1 MKLNK
6 EVVMDGNTKN
16 NEKIISHKYYR
27 ITLMVIFFCA
37 VVLTYFLPQKSNTAK
52 AERKFPVMGT
62 FAHTVVY
69 GSPELAAQA
78 AAAIRDIFFKVEK
91 TCNIFDP
98 ESELSRLNASAS
110 VKPFKCSPL
119 LWSMFNSA
127 RRAYDTSGG
136 AFDVSARPL
145 MLLWGFYRK
154 RGDTLPARAEI
165 DKARTGVGLNKVI
178 FDDKNRTVR
187 FSQPGMSID
196 MGGIAKGAAVQL
208 AAEKISSMGIRD
220 GVIDLGGNMYCLG
233 ASPRS
238 GKYYIIGVRDPLA
251 HNRVCARLA
260 MRDQAVATSG
270 NYERYV
276 SINGHHYTHI
286 MNPETGMPVEDMLS
300 VTVICG
306 DAGKADFLST
316 SVFING
322 AAFAERICKTNPDT
336 GIFIVRR
343 NPDDRSRTETRK
355 FGNLK
360 ILAEK

>member
-1 MKLNK
+1 
-6 EVVMDGNTKN
+6 MDSNTEN
-16 NEKIISHKYYR
+16 TGKIISKKQYR
-27 ITLMVIFFCA
+27 ITLAIIFFCA
-37 VVLTYFLPQKSNTAK
+37 VVLTYFLPSKSNTAK
-52 AERKFPVMGT
+52 TEQKFPVMGT
-62 FAHTVVY
+62 FAHTVIY
-69 GSPELAAQA
+69 GAPELAAEA
-78 AAAIRDIFFKVEK
+78 ADTVRDVFFEVEK

-110 VKPFKCSPL
+110 AQPFKCSPL
-119 LWSMFNSA
+119 LWNMFKAA
-127 RRAYDTSGG
+127 RRAYDISGG

-154 RGDTLPARAEI
+154 RGDTLPAQSEI
-165 DKARTGVGLNKVI
+165 DKARSGIGLNKVI
-178 FDDKNRTVR
+178 FDDKNRTVK

-208 AAEKISSMGIRD
+208 AAEKISSLGIRN
-220 GVIDLGGNMYCLG
+220 GVIDLGGNMYCFG
-233 ASPRS
+233 NPSRS
-238 GKYYIIGVRDPLA
+238 GKYHIIGIRDPLA

-276 SINGHHYTHI
+276 NIKGRHYTHI
-286 MNPETGMPVEDMLS
+286 MNPKTGIPVEDMLS
-300 VTVICG
+300 VTVICK

-322 AAFAERICKTNPDT
+322 PAFAKRICKTNPDT

-343 NPDDRSRTETRK
+343 RPDDKSRTETMK
-355 FGNLK
+355 YGNLK
-360 ILAEK
+360 ILDNK